1 MNRNQI
7 KWTCYNHKQQF
18 NNTVLNVV
26 LSLLFWTHCTKN
38 HMTSKN
44 LEKYVII
51 HSIETMKLLYEYNL
65 LFEYLFDHEYDVK
78 WSTNWLTVQES
89 NDLINIAIKK

>member
-1 MNRNQI
+1 
-7 KWTCYNHKQQF
+7 
-18 NNTVLNVV
+18 
-26 LSLLFWTHCTKN
+26 
-38 HMTSKN
+38 MTSKN

-78 WSTNWLTVQES
+78 
-89 NDLINIAIKK
+89 